1 MFGRLIGFALTQRLL
16 MLLVALAL
24 VGAGWRAF
32 QQTPIDAF
40 PDVSVPQVKV
50 VMKAPGMTPEEI
62 ETRITSL
69 IEIEMLGIPNQVML
83 RSIAKYGLTDI
94 TVDFEEGTDIYW
106 ARQQVAERLAAI
118 RGDLPV
124 GIEGGLAPLTTP
136 LGEMFMFS
144 IEGDALTLAEK
155 RDLLDWT
162 IRPALRSVTGVA
174 DVNSL
179 GGFVTT
185 FEVEPDN
192 ARMSAYGISLGQLRA
207 AIEANNRND
216 GAGRLDDGEEV
227 LLVRSEGAI
236 QTLEDLAAIVVGGDA
251 GQPVRVADVA
261 EVRRAALTRYGAVT
275 RNGEGEAVEG
285 LVLGLRGANARK
297 LVAGVQAKLD
307 ELAAGLPEGIE
318 IDVFYD
324 RGVLVDRAV
333 STVSMALVQ
342 AVVLVVL
349 LLVLFLGDLRAAL
362 TVALILP
369 LAALATFVLMRV
381 FGLSANLMSLGGLAI
396 AIGML
401 VDSAVVVVENVV
413 TQLARH
419 GSTGSSG
426 GAVAAAHAGLNGEL
440 DAGSSAKPS
449 SELGAGPGAEVSAG
463 AGTAAGTGIGTDTG
477 ARRLPRLHLI
487 YRATREVALP
497 VASGTLIIVIVFL
510 PLLTLQGLE
519 GKLFVPVALTIVFAL
534 ASALL
539 LSLTVI
545 PVLAS
550 YLLGKG
556 GADEPWVVRQLLKV
570 YGPSLS
576 WALKREWLI
585 VGLAVAL
592 LVGAG
597 ALYLRVGKTFMP
609 TMDEGD
615 LIVQLEKLPS
625 INLEQSLDIDLRVQQ
640 AIMQAVPEVRGVV
653 ARTGSDEL
661 GLDPMGLNQTDSFLI
676 LAPREDWRFETKD
689 ALVDAIRTV
698 LEGFPGLD
706 YAFTQPIEMRVSEM
720 LTGVR
725 GDLAVKV
732 FGGNQDELNRITE
745 EIVAVLE
752 QLDGAEDVFTP
763 KNEGAQYLNLVVDR
777 LEAGRLGVDADALA
791 AMLRAQIEG
800 LEVGTIYREGKRR
813 PLVIRAS
820 EALRASPA
828 RFRGLQLALP
838 DGRSVPVE
846 NLVSMERVEGPVV
859 LSRELGNRMSVAIA
873 NVGSGRDLVGFV
885 EEARAAVAEQVK
897 LPVGYWIEWGGEFEN
912 QQRAAARLA
921 LVVPIALVLIF
932 LVLFSTFGSLRQSL
946 LVLSNIPFALIGGVV
961 ALAITG
967 EYLSVPASVGFIA
980 LLGIAVLNGVMLV
993 TWFNQLRAMGRPMQ
1007 EVVVE
1012 GAKRRLRPVL
1022 MTATTAAFGLA
1033 PLLFATGPGSEIQRP
1048 LAIVVIGGLV
1058 SSTLLT
1064 LVLLPILYRRVG

>member
-16 MLLVALAL
+16 MLLVVLAL

-40 PDVSVPQVKV
+40 PDVSVPQVQV

-69 IEIEMLGIPNQVML
+69 IEIEVLGIPNQVML
-83 RSIAKYGLTDI
+83 RSIAKYGLTSI

-118 RGDLPV
+118 RSDLPD

-185 FEVEPDN
+185 YEVEPDN

-236 QTLEDLAAIVVGGDA
+236 QTLDDLAAIVVGGDA
-251 GQPVRVADVA
+251 GQPVRVADIA

-275 RNGEGEAVEG
+275 RNGEGETVEG

-297 LVAGVQAKLD
+297 LVESVQAKLD
-307 ELAAGLPEGIE
+307 DLAAGLPDGIE

-349 LLVLFLGDLRAAL
+349 LLVVFFGDLRAAL

-419 GSTGSSG
+419 VTNGSGDG
-426 GAVAAAHAGLNGEL
+426 
-440 DAGSSAKPS
+440 
-449 SELGAGPGAEVSAG
+449 
-463 AGTAAGTGIGTDTG
+463 TG

-487 YRATREVALP
+487 YRATREVAVP

-556 GADEPWVVRQLLKV
+556 GAQEPWVVRQLLKV

-597 ALYLRVGKTFMP
+597 VLYLRVGKTFMP

-625 INLEQSLDIDLRVQQ
+625 INLQQSLDIDLRVQQ
-640 AIMQAVPEVRGVV
+640 SIMEAVPEVRGVV

-676 LAPREDWRFETKD
+676 LAPREDWRFDTKEE
-689 ALVDAIRTV
+689 LIDAIRSV
-698 LEGFPGLD
+698 IEGFPGLD

-732 FGGNQDELNRITE
+732 FGGNQDELNRITD

-763 KNEGAQYLNLVVDR
+763 KNEGAQYLNLVIDR
-777 LEAGRLGVDADALA
+777 LEAGRLGIDADALA

-800 LEVGTIYREGKRR
+800 LEIGTIYRDGKRR
-813 PLVIRAS
+813 PLVIRGS
-820 EALRASPA
+820 DALRNSPA
-828 RFRGLQLALP
+828 RFRGMQLALP
-838 DGRSVPVE
+838 DGRSVPVD
-846 NLVSMERVEGPVV
+846 NLVRIERVTGPVV
-859 LSRELGNRMSVAIA
+859 LSRELGNRMATAVA
-873 NVGSGRDLVGFV
+873 NVGGGRDLVGFV
-885 EEARAAVAEQVK
+885 DEARAAVAEQVK

-961 ALAITG
+961 ALAVTG

-993 TWFNQLRAMGRPMQ
+993 TWFNQLRALGRPMQ

-1064 LVLLPILYRRVG
+1064 LVLLPILYRRFG